1 MRRLGYGL
9 AVLIDLVIIVAAVYL
24 HFTLMDKFTALEYK
38 GLYEMYNSSSF
49 DAWNQPFETQDFY
62 YPILSNICILVAFAA
77 VVRISLYTGKGF
89 FVVAA
94 ILLPVIWG
102 LGYLNISEFFVFNCM
117 MFIPV
122 GGFLGG
128 IMQLRAGYAC
138 YEDGISAGT
147 YIVSLIVSF
156 LIPLICFAQWWL
168 VLIAAVYLLLSM
180 GGADPVKAII
190 VIFK

>member
-77 VVRISLYTGKGF
+77 VVRISLYTEKGF
-89 FVVAA
+89 FILGA
-94 ILLPVIWG
+94 IIFPLIWG
-102 LGYLNISEFFVFNCM
+102 LGYLNISEFFVFK
-117 MFIPV
+117 
-122 GGFLGG
+122 L
-128 IMQLRAGYAC
+128 
-138 YEDGISAGT
+138 
-147 YIVSLIVSF
+147 
-156 LIPLICFAQWWL
+156 
-168 VLIAAVYLLLSM
+168 
-180 GGADPVKAII
+180 
-190 VIFK
+190 